1 MNKELFLSHLN
12 ELNIEGE
19 ISLITNLFTG
29 ENINI
34 VNNKINVKVAPNDI
48 VALKV
53 SYQ

>member
-1 MNKELFLSHLN
+1 MYTKLFKFFV
-12 ELNIEGE
+12 I
-19 ISLITNLFTG
+19 ITCILI
-29 ENINI
+29 I